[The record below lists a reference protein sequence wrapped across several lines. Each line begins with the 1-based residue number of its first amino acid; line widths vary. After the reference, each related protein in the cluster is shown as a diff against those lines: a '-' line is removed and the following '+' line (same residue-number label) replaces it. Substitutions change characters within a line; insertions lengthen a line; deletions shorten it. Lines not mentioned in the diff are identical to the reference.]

1 MTAFFVF
8 VLPFAVFGIAC
19 GSYCLGRFLA
29 QAVPVLWA
37 RLRQRKKG
45 R

>member
-8 VLPFAVFGIAC
+8 VLLFAVFGFAC
-19 GSYCLGRFLA
+19 GAYCLGRFLA
-29 QAVPVLWA
+29 QAVPILWA
-37 RLRQRKKG
+37 RFRQKKKG

>member
-8 VLPFAVFGIAC
+8 VLPFALYFIAF

-29 QAVPVLWA
+29 QAVPALWL

>member
-1 MTAFFVF
+1 MTALFVF
-8 VLPFAVFGIAC
+8 ALPFALWGIVC

-29 QAVPVLWA
+29 QAVPALWA
-37 RLRQRKKG
+37 RLHQKKKG

>member
-8 VLPFAVFGIAC
+8 VLPFALYFIAF

-29 QAVPVLWA
+29 QAVPALWA
-37 RLRQRKKG
+37 WYRQKKKD